1 MLALAQTANNPT
13 PVLGRR
19 IVGWG
24 ATGSGKTTFA
34 RNLGD
39 LLGLEVIEL
48 DAIRHARSWD
58 STDWDDFRDQLT
70 TLLSNSANGW
80 VCDGSYSQ
88 ISATYLS
95 RADTLIW
102 LHLPWRVSFWRLLKR
117 TIRRARTGEFL
128 YTKAGPRESWRL
140 SFASKRSILWWS
152 ISHHRTGIKTVRE
165 RLSNLPESV
174 PVYEFRSA
182 REMNALLKELRP
194 ELSR

>member
-1 MLALAQTANNPT
+1 MAQTANNPT

-19 IVGWG
+19 IVVWG

-34 RNLGD
+34 SNLGD

-48 DAIRHARSWD
+48 GAIRHARSWD

-95 RADTLIW
+95 RET
-102 LHLPWRVSFWRLLKR
+102 P
-117 TIRRARTGEFL
+117 
-128 YTKAGPRESWRL
+128 
-140 SFASKRSILWWS
+140 
-152 ISHHRTGIKTVRE
+152 
-165 RLSNLPESV
+165 
-174 PVYEFRSA
+174 
-182 REMNALLKELRP
+182 
-194 ELSR
+194 

>member
-1 MLALAQTANNPT
+1 M
-13 PVLGRR
+13 
-19 IVGWG
+19 
-24 ATGSGKTTFA
+24 
-34 RNLGD
+34 
-39 LLGLEVIEL
+39 LGLEVIEL

-128 YTKAGPRESWRL
+128 YTEAGPRESWRL

>member
-19 IVGWG
+19 IVVWG
-24 ATGSGKTTFA
+24 ATGSGKTTLA